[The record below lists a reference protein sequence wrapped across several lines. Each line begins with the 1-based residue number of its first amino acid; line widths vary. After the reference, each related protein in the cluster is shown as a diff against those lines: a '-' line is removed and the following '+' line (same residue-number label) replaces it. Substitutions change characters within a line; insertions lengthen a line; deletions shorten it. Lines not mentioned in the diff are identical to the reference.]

1 MYFVFNL
8 DKWNDNIDSFLSF
21 LTTKYKKR
29 NRIYL
34 HICSMIKN
42 LQTEQNS
49 NISLQIISTLSH
61 FPFRSIRSK
70 KRKKE
75 REKKPKK
82 KLSGESIRMPLP
94 LATQFS
100 LPTQSL
106 SSKKVNSSSFS
117 LRTAL
122 IITPSLSLFPFL
134 DGLVWNPG
142 VSGPSRVQ
150 GRSFRVL
157 FRGACTRHHVPRPL
171 LPYVNPLA
179 ACDRGRPNGYLTN
192 LAPVTPD

>member
-1 MYFVFNL
+1 MERLYRFLPLLSHHKVQKKKSDIFTHLL
-8 DKWNDNIDSFLSF
+8 DDQKSTNRTKFQYISPNNINPFSFPLSF
-21 LTTKYKKR
+21 
-29 NRIYL
+29 
-34 HICSMIKN
+34 H
-42 LQTEQNS
+42 
-49 NISLQIISTLSH
+49 QIE
-61 FPFRSIRSK
+61 K
-70 KRKKE
+70 KKE
-75 REKKPKK
+75 RKGKKPKK

-142 VSGPSRVQ
+142 VSGSSRVQ